1 MNTLPLLALGLAV
14 CAAPARAQAGPAARV
29 GALVDRTPVL
39 DGASIPP
46 LASIAAPQTSP
57 SAPADPLVPAG
68 LWATLAPPDA
78 ATLASLS
85 SRIPGLNAGAVR
97 VLPLDTVDSIF
108 ALAAARGLS
117 PLDLFTDAA
126 FRGDAVYYLSP
137 ETIAA
142 VFERY
147 EFRMLTPA
155 SGRTKDGRPFLLQG
169 LVAGHGRIDA
179 LYDLDQFEFTNPL
192 MPEHR
197 YKLANRVTELI
208 QGPGDVKVEGA
219 WIRMGLITPK
229 ILRVTKLSATEGR
242 VETNYGSRIKP
253 ATPIRRR

>member
-1 MNTLPLLALGLAV
+1 AP
-14 CAAPARAQAGPAARV
+14 AAP
-29 GALVDRTPVL
+29 TE
-39 DGASIPP
+39 
-46 LASIAAPQTSP
+46 
-57 SAPADPLVPAG
+57 PLVPAD
-68 LWATLAPPDA
+68 LWSTLAPPDA
-78 ATLASLS
+78 STLARLS
-85 SRIPGLNAGAVR
+85 SRIPELNAGAVR
-97 VLPLDTVDSIF
+97 VLPLEAIDSIF
-108 ALAAARGLS
+108 AAAAARGMS
-117 PLDLFTDAA
+117 PLDLFTDPA
-126 FRGDAVYYLSP
+126 FRGNAVYFLAP

-155 SGRTKDGRPFLLQG
+155 SGRTKDGRPFVMEG
-169 LVAGHGRIDA
+169 LVAGGGRIDA

-208 QGPGDVKVEGA
+208 QGQGDVKIEGA
-219 WIRMGLITPK
+219 WIRFGLLTPK
-229 ILRVTKLSATEGR
+229 ILRVTKLSPTEGR